1 MFAAPGAV
9 LLAQAGGGADE
20 IAACGPADEAS
31 SLCLAIYRAT
41 GNDFVAGIAD
51 TVIVKPAKVLLI
63 IVLAF
68 VTTRLISR
76 AIKRFVAGMG
86 RKTERKLEALR
97 QHAPAALLKTDET
110 ASLRAAQRAETI
122 GALLR
127 SISAFAVWTVAAMM
141 VLSELGLNLGPLI
154 AGAGIVGIALG
165 FGAQNLVRDFISGI
179 FMLVEDQYGVGD
191 LIDAGPATGTVE
203 AVSLRTTRLRDIY
216 GVVWHI
222 PNGKID
228 RIGNKSQKWSR
239 ALLDVDVPYDTD
251 IDLAGRVIKRALD
264 EAWKSEEWS
273 DVILEEPEL
282 WGAEDFGP
290 DGITIRMVVKT
301 LPSAQF
307 KVARHLRARI
317 KAALDEAG
325 IEIPIPQRDV
335 WYRSRDGDGQRDSE
349 ARLRDAIALD
359 GEAQSANA

>member
-1 MFAAPGAV
+1 MVAAPWAV
-9 LLAQAGGGADE
+9 LLAQAGSTAGE
-20 IAACGPADEAS
+20 ISACGPADKAS
-31 SLCLAIYRAT
+31 SLCLGIYRAT
-41 GNDFVAGIAD
+41 GNDFLAGIAD

-63 IVLAF
+63 LLLAF
-68 VTTRLISR
+68 VATRLIGR

-86 RKTERKLEALR
+86 RKTERKLGSLR
-97 QHAPAALLKTDET
+97 DRAPAALMKTDET

-127 SISAFAVWTVAAMM
+127 SVSSFAVWTVAAFM
-141 VLSELGLNLGPLI
+141 VLGELGLNLGPLI

-165 FGAQNLVRDFISGI
+165 FGAQNLVRDFLSGI

-228 RIGNKSQKWSR
+228 RVGNKSQKWSR
-239 ALLDVDVPYDTD
+239 ALLDIDVAYETD
-251 IDLAGRVIKRALD
+251 IDRAGDVIKRALD
-264 EAWKSEEWS
+264 DAWKSEEWS

-290 DGITIRMVVKT
+290 DGITIRLVVKT

-307 KVARHLRARI
+307 RVARHLRARI

-325 IEIPIPQRDV
+325 IEIPFPQRDI
-335 WYRSRDGDGQRDSE
+335 WHRTPGDRQESD
-349 ARLRDAIALD
+349 ARLEDAIALD
-359 GEAQSANA
+359 GQANPT

>member
-1 MFAAPGAV
+1 MFSAPGAV
-9 LLAQAGGGADE
+9 LLAQAGTAKE

-31 SLCLAIYRAT
+31 SLCLAVYRAT
-41 GNDFVAGIAD
+41 ANDFLAAVAD
-51 TVIVKPAKVLLI
+51 TVVVKPAKVLLV

-68 VTTRLISR
+68 VATRLIGR
-76 AIKRFVAGMG
+76 GIKRFVAGMG
-86 RKTERKLEALR
+86 RKTERKLDSLR
-97 QHAPAALLKTDET
+97 QHAPATLLKTDET
-110 ASLRAAQRAETI
+110 SGLRAAQRAETI
-122 GALLR
+122 GALLK
-127 SISAFAVWTVAAMM
+127 SIAAFAVWTAAAFM
-141 VLSELGLNLGPLI
+141 VLGELGLNLGPLI
-154 AGAGIVGIALG
+154 AGAGIVGVALG

-239 ALLDVDVPYDTD
+239 ALLDVDVAYDTD
-251 IDLAGRVIKRALD
+251 IDVAGAVIKGALD

-273 DVILEEPEL
+273 NVILEEPEL
-282 WGAEDFGP
+282 WGAEDLGP

-301 LPSAQF
+301 LPSEQF
-307 KVARHLRARI
+307 KVARYLRARI

-325 IEIPIPQRDV
+325 IEIPFPQHDI
-335 WYRSRDGDGQRDSE
+335 WHRSRDGRRQSDE
-349 ARLRDAIALD
+349 RLKDAIALD
-359 GEAQSANA
+359 GDEQTTKV

>member
-1 MFAAPGAV
+1 MLSAPGAV
-9 LLAQAGGGADE
+9 SLAQAGSAE
-20 IAACGPADEAS
+20 ELAACGPANEAS
-31 SLCLAIYRAT
+31 SLCLAVYRAT
-41 GNDFVAGIAD
+41 GNDFLAAVAD
-51 TVIVKPAKVLLI
+51 TVVVKPAKVLLI
-63 IVLAF
+63 ILLAF
-68 VTTRLISR
+68 VATRLIGR
-76 AIKRFVAGMG
+76 GIKRFVAGMG
-86 RKTERKLEALR
+86 RKAERKLGSLR

-110 ASLRAAQRAETI
+110 VSARAAQRAETI

-127 SISAFAVWTVAAMM
+127 STGAFAVWTVAVFM
-141 VLSELGLNLGPLI
+141 VLGELGLNLGPLI

-191 LIDAGPATGTVE
+191 VIDAGPASGTVE

-239 ALLDVDVPYDTD
+239 ALLDVGVPYDTD
-251 IDLAGRVIKRALD
+251 IDAAGEVIKRALD
-264 EAWKSEEWS
+264 EAWRSEEWRN
-273 DVILEEPEL
+273 VILEEPEL
-282 WGAEDFGP
+282 WGAEDLGP

-301 LPSAQF
+301 LPSEQF
-307 KVARHLRARI
+307 KVARYLRARI

-325 IEIPIPQRDV
+325 IDIPFPQREV
-335 WYRSRDGDGQRDSE
+335 WHRSRDDRRDGKERRKDAVAVDGDGGTTK
-349 ARLRDAIALD
+349 A
-359 GEAQSANA
+359 

>member
-1 MFAAPGAV
+1 MFAAPLAV
-9 LLAQAGGGADE
+9 LLAQAPTASDE
-20 IAACGPADEAS
+20 ITACGPADEAS
-31 SLCLAIYRAT
+31 SLCLAVYRAT
-41 GNDFVAGIAD
+41 GNDFLAGVAD
-51 TVIVKPAKVLLI
+51 TIIVKPAKVLLI

-68 VTTRLISR
+68 LATRLIGR

-86 RKTERKLEALR
+86 RKTERKLSSLR
-97 QHAPAALLKTDET
+97 EHAPAALLKSDET
-110 ASLRAAQRAETI
+110 ASLRAAQRAESI

-127 SISAFAVWTVAAMM
+127 SIAAFAVWTVAAFM
-141 VLSELGLNLGPLI
+141 VLGELGLNLGPLI
-154 AGAGIVGIALG
+154 AGAGIVGVALG

-239 ALLDVDVPYDTD
+239 ALLDNDVAYDTD
-251 IDLAGRVIKRALD
+251 IDRAGEVIKRALD
-264 EAWKSEEWS
+264 EVWKSDEWS

-290 DGITIRMVVKT
+290 DGITIRLVVKT
-301 LPSAQF
+301 LPSAQL

-325 IEIPIPQRDV
+325 IEIPFPQRDI
-335 WYRSRDGDGQRDSE
+335 WHRTHDGRPESD
-349 ARLRDAIALD
+349 ALKDAIALD
-359 GEAQSANA
+359 GEGHS